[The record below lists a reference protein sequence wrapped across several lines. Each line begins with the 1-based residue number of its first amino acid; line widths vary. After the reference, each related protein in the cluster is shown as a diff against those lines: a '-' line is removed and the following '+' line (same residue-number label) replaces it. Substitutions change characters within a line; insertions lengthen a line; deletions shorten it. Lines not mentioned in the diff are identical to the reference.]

1 MGAESQTGGE
11 RWTVLDAF
19 GDAALVHVAAPEAEL
34 FHFAA
39 QDGDGP
45 LAVRHQLLQVL
56 VAQFLAGAAL
66 ARALSAPLGC
76 VHNKKKNTT
85 TTTERFGFSS
95 GPLSGLQG
103 IRRFQSLSSPCI
115 PNI

>member
-76 VHNKKKNTT
+76 VHNKKKTPPPPQNDSVSVRAHYPVCK
-85 TTTERFGFSS
+85 EYGGSN
-95 GPLSGLQG
+95 L
-103 IRRFQSLSSPCI
+103 
-115 PNI
+115 